1 MLGKKMNRIERR
13 EFQKRKLEKDLTG
26 DGLYVYENNTN
37 GTLTLPKP
45 TDSGKRVVAP
55 KEQFQG
61 DSYFMS
67 LVKPPNNLLKLVKV
81 ITKNLSETQNKTLME
96 SNMNE
101 QKLILDQPDRVTSE
115 GTVEQVVTKQQL
127 SQKLNDSVEKKQP
140 PKEEVLLTED
150 PLDGIEIILG

>member
-1 MLGKKMNRIERR
+1 MFRKKLNRLERR
-13 EFQKRKLEKDLTG
+13 EFQKQKLARDLAG
-26 DGLYVYENNTN
+26 SGLYIYENNTS

-45 TDSGKRVVAP
+45 TDSGKRIVAP

-67 LVKPPNNLLKLVKV
+67 LVKPPNNLLKLVRV
-81 ITKNLSETQNKTLME
+81 VTQDLPETQTQTLVE

-115 GTVEQVVTKQQL
+115 GTVEQVVVKQQPV
-127 SQKLNDSVEKKQP
+127 QKLNDSVEKKQP
-140 PKEEVLLTED
+140 PKEVLLTED
-150 PLDGIEIILG
+150 PMDGIEIILG